1 MRRLT
6 VLAVLGCM
14 VTLLLSPPAS
24 AVNDPIG
31 GSGWDRHWH
40 NKPMYESGNPTGFYY
55 KICRARM
62 TGPWPSKADT
72 NVTVGK
78 ARLECVSKDD
88 MRGTEFIAKLRN
100 QDGGYGKSVH
110 KICDWYSNPD
120 IRYTT
125 RIDANGV
132 KWWGCN
138 ATLKVRDRA
147 PAKSQDWYLNL
158 WASDNAW
165 GAKTTVN
172 YQTIVSYCHD
182 HLSWCRKHP
191 AKVAISWAVL

>member
-6 VLAVLGCM
+6 VLALCVLS
-14 VTLLLSPPAS
+14 LLLAPAAM
-24 AVNDPIG
+24 AVNDSPIG
-31 GSGWDRHWH
+31 GSGWDRNWH
-40 NKPMYESGNPTGFYY
+40 NKPMYEDGNPTHHYY
-55 KICRARM
+55 KLCRARM
-62 TGPWPSKADT
+62 TGPWPSKTDV

-110 KICDWYSNPD
+110 RICDWYSNPN
-120 IRYTT
+120 ITYTT

-138 ATLKVRDRA
+138 ATLKVTDRA
-147 PAKSQDWYLNL
+147 PRRSQDWYFNI

-165 GAKTTVN
+165 GAATTLN
-172 YQTIVSYCHD
+172 FQSIVSYCHD
-182 HLSWCRKHP
+182 HGTWCRNHSG
-191 AKVAISWAVL
+191 KVAISWALL